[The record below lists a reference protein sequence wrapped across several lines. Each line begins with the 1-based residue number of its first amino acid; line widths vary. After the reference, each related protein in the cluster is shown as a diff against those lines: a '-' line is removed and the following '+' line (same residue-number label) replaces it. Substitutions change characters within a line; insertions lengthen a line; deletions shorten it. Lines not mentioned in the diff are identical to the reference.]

1 MRNTKKTQILV
12 LILCLLIVPIYA
24 QDLPADFGDVLEDNP
39 EDAPIAN
46 YYWVFALMM
55 ATIVY
60 VIKKKYSK
68 KSA

>member
-1 MRNTKKTQILV
+1 MRNTNKTQILV
-12 LILCLLIVPIYA
+12 FIGCLLTMPMFG
-24 QDLPADFGDVLEDNP
+24 QDLPADFGDVIDDNP

-46 YYWVFALMM
+46 YYWVFTLLM

-60 VIKKKYSK
+60 VIKKKYGK